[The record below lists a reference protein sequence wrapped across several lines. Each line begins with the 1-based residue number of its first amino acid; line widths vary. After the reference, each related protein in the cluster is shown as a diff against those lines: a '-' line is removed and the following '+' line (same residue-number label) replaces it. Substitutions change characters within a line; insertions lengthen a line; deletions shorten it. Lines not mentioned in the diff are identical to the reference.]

1 MMNDPFPTAPEF
13 LAARQ
18 REDLRAVAAS
28 VMEVDTVQHMPP
40 TERGVIRLAG
50 RLLVEPEQAYAH
62 LEQGFRGYGYTPLLQ
77 DNQPGVA
84 VMALPGA
91 FTAPQPRRWLPALML
106 VLTIAS
112 TVFVGGFQLDGFNW
126 GEGLAFSAAI
136 LSILLA
142 HEMGHFI
149 MARRRGVH
157 VSYPYFIPMPLSPIG
172 TMGAFISMQSPPRRR
187 RDLLAVA
194 IAGPIAGLVVA
205 IPVVL
210 LGLSLSPIETLDPAV
225 LAAEGTIL
233 YREGNSLLYLLL
245 KLLVFGR
252 ILPDGLTDVLLHP
265 VAFAGWVGLLVT
277 GLNLIPA
284 GQLDGG
290 HIFYALFGQ
299 RAARIVT
306 YLLAAVLF
314 LLGFVWVG
322 WFLWAFLILVLG
334 QQRAPMLNELTPL
347 TSRER
352 LLAVFG
358 LLLFVFVFT
367 PVPFLILEPEMLDT
381 LSAGIGI

>member
-1 MMNDPFPTAPEF
+1 MNDPFPTAPEF

-18 REDLRAVAAS
+18 REDLRSVAAS
-28 VMEVDTVQHMPP
+28 VMDVAQVQPVPP
-40 TERGVIRLAG
+40 AERGVIRLEG

-62 LEQGFRGYGYTPLLQ
+62 LEQGFRSYGYTPMLQ
-77 DNQPGVA
+77 DNHPDVV
-84 VMALPGA
+84 VMALPGE
-91 FTAPQPRRWLPALML
+91 FTAAPPRHWLAALMFL
-106 VLTIAS
+106 LTIAS
-112 TVFVGGFQLDGFNW
+112 TVFVGGFQADGFNW

-142 HEMGHFI
+142 HEMGHFT
-149 MARRRGVH
+149 MARRLGVH
-157 VSYPYFIPMPLSPIG
+157 VSYPYFIPMPFSPIG

-194 IAGPIAGLVVA
+194 IAGPIAGLVIA
-205 IPVVL
+205 IPVLL
-210 LGLSLSPIETLDPAV
+210 LGLALSPVETLDPAV
-225 LAAEGTIL
+225 LATEGTIL
-233 YREGNSLLYLLL
+233 YREGNSILYVLL
-245 KLLVFGR
+245 KLLVFRR
-252 ILPDGLTDVLLHP
+252 ILPDGFTDVMLHP

-299 RAARIVT
+299 RVARIVT
-306 YLLAAVLF
+306 YLLAVLLF

-322 WFLWAFLILVLG
+322 WFLWAALILVLG

-347 TSRER
+347 TPRER
-352 LLAVFG
+352 VIAAFG
-358 LLLFVFVFT
+358 LLLFVLVFT
-367 PVPFLILEPEMLDT
+367 PIPFQILAPGALP
-381 LSAGIGI
+381 AGIGI